1 MERQIVMD
9 SSSSSELVREMMEVI
24 ETVGSY
30 AGFRVTQR
38 KECLNLVRRL
48 KLLVPLLEEIKELD
62 YSVSGLGLALN
73 SLLNLKKALLGAKK
87 LLKNCNYG
95 SKIYLAMER
104 EAVMCRFH
112 AVYHKINQALD
123 NIPFDKLGVSIE
135 VKEQFLII
143 VSTDGQDRYSRFSM
157 PHRIVFT
164 IGTIPDYR
172 HGIKQHREMSGWLC
186 FLIEFLQVELMRMQ
200 LKRAKRRTD
209 TQDMELAMDMIVI
222 FSKKDERNADIAILE
237 RLANKLELHTIAELK
252 AEKTAIAKLVKQ
264 RGGYNETMHQIV
276 DLLGKFKQ
284 IAGIDE
290 AVSLDGPISTR
301 TAQTCQSPLVPH
313 EFVCPITLEI
323 MTDPV
328 IVATGQTYERDSIRK
343 WLNSNHRTCPKTG
356 QTLEHLSLAPNSA
369 LRNLIL
375 QWCEKNNL
383 ELPKKD
389 NYASS
394 VNYSAE
400 IMEEISSL
408 VLNLSSSQPNVR
420 RDAIVKIRMLSK
432 ENPENRIFIA
442 NDGGIPRLVQLLSY
456 PDSNIQ
462 EHTVTALLNLSIDE
476 TNKRLI
482 AREGAIPAIIEILQN
497 GTDEARENSA
507 AALFSLSMLAE
518 NKVLVG
524 NFNGIPP
531 LVALLKNGTMR
542 GKKDAATALFNLS
555 LNQANKSRAIK
566 AGTIPPLLHLLDDKN
581 LGMIDEAL
589 SILLLLA
596 SHPEGRNEIGRLS
609 FIETLVEIIRNG
621 TPKNKECAVSVLL
634 ELGLN
639 NSSLILAALQF
650 GVYEPLR
657 EISISGTNRAQRK
670 ANSLLQ
676 HM

>member
-95 SKIYLAMER
+95 SKIYLAMES

-112 AVYHKINQALD
+112 AVYYKINQALD

-135 VKEQFLII
+135 VKE
-143 VSTDGQDRYSRFSM
+143 
-157 PHRIVFT
+157 
-164 IGTIPDYR
+164 
-172 HGIKQHREMSGWLC
+172 
-186 FLIEFLQVELMRMQ
+186 QVELMRMQ

-290 AVSLDGPISTR
+290 TVSLDGPISTR

-356 QTLEHLSLAPNSA
+356 QTLEHLSLAPNFA

-442 NDGGIPRLVQLLSY
+442 NDGGIPHLVQLLSY

-507 AALFSLSMLAE
+507 AALFSLSMLDE

-566 AGTIPPLLHLLDDKN
+566 AGIIPPLLHLLDDKN

-676 HM
+676 HMSKCEHIP